1 MQILIMLV
9 KEKLMDEALIIEIWD
24 TFKDYIHEKSRESA
38 ASQFVD
44 MLIDRDVEASVLK
57 GLIGYDGYLDDAI
70 HLALS
75 YNDEDDDY
83 AYDEDD
89 YNYEDDED

>member
-1 MQILIMLV
+1 
-9 KEKLMDEALIIEIWD
+9 MDETLIIEIWD

-44 MLIDRDVEASVLK
+44 MLIDKEVEASVLK
-57 GLIGYDGYLDDAI
+57 SLIGYDGYLDDAI
-70 HLALS
+70 QFALS
-75 YNDEDDDY
+75 YDDEDDEY

-89 YNYEDDED
+89 YDYDEDDED

>member
-1 MQILIMLV
+1 
-9 KEKLMDEALIIEIWD
+9 MDEALIIEIWD

-38 ASQFVD
+38 ASQFVN
-44 MLIDRDVEASVLK
+44 MLIDKDVDAGVLK
-57 GLIGYDGYLDDAI
+57 SLVGYDGYLDDAI

-75 YNDEDDDY
+75 EDDEDEDY

-89 YNYEDDED
+89 YNYDEADED